1 MKNRNKEHRYAVYT
15 KYNFT
20 CNFCGLIFQPPIDW
34 NKKSA
39 IHQHG
44 LFLEID
50 HIKPLSKGGT
60 DKLENKQALCQ
71 NCNRTKRNNWSK
83 ENDTTIQ
90 YLINILNCSY
100 EEAFEMFLST
110 EKLISK
116 KLQGI

>member
-1 MKNRNKEHRYAVYT
+1 M
-15 KYNFT
+15 
-20 CNFCGLIFQPPIDW
+20 IFQPPVDW

-60 DKLENKQALCQ
+60 DTLENKQALCQ

-100 EEAFEMFLST
+100 EEAFEMFLCT